1 MTTLGDGLKNVF
13 LAGIGAMAFT
23 AEKGKEIVDQLV
35 EKGEIT
41 VDQGKQLNE
50 ELKRKTDES
59 TSTLREDAL
68 ETAMRIMTP
77 EDREAFAAAA
87 AKFAA
92 EQNAADAARTKAAEA
107 DSETIVEETIHIA
120 EEAASK

>member
-1 MTTLGDGLKNVF
+1 MTTLGDGVKNIF

-23 AEKGKEIVDQLV
+23 AEKGKELVDQLV

-41 VDQGKQLNE
+41 VDQGRQLNE

-59 TSTLREDAL
+59 TSGLREGAL
-68 ETAMRIMTP
+68 ETTMRMMTP

-87 AKFAA
+87 SKFAA
-92 EQNAADAARTKAAEA
+92 EQNAADAAKKAEATAEDVAEAVDEAAAE
-107 DSETIVEETIHIA
+107 
-120 EEAASK
+120 